1 MNLMTKTKIED
12 EVGKK
17 WFLADDN
24 VLAAKLIY
32 ISGIQ
37 GFDNYLGNADQK
49 DKNDVIHLR
58 EMPKGLIIRLAK
70 NFSANEVGISY
81 KKIDSII
88 LIKFTRYSF
97 LKILNQTSEIFFGI
111 DNEDISEVK
120 EFIDSIKIVKFI
132 ESTKTEIPLDIKN
145 KLENYLYKN
154 SDLLPIN
161 TEQIQATKTK
171 RFLNYLVDIIIISFI
186 SVLFGFNLNWQN
198 LTVIIVLLSYYLLME
213 GAFRTTIGKLLTNTK
228 VVDIDGTRV
237 DGIFVRTICRIIP
250 FEPLSFLFGKNG
262 WHDSISKTTVIDKGM
277 RKKLLPTLYKRNAG
291 F

>member
-1 MNLMTKTKIED
+1 MTKTEIED

-24 VLAAKLIY
+24 TLAAKLIY
-32 ISGIQ
+32 IAGIQ
-37 GFDNYLGNADQK
+37 GFDSYLGNADQE

-70 NFSANEVGISY
+70 IFSANEVGISY

-88 LIKFTRYSF
+88 LITFARYSV
-97 LKILNQTSEIFFGI
+97 LKIINQTSEIYFGI
-111 DNEDISEVK
+111 DNKDILEVK
-120 EFIDSIKIVKFI
+120 EFINSIKIVKFM
-132 ESTKTEIPLDIKN
+132 ESTISEIPSGIKN

-154 SDLLPIN
+154 TDLLPIN
-161 TEQIQATKTK
+161 TEKVKATKTK
-171 RFLNYLVDIIIISFI
+171 RFLNYFVDIIIISFI
-186 SVLFGFNLNWQN
+186 SFLFGFNLNGQN
-198 LTVIIVLLSYYLLME
+198 LTVVIVFLSYYLLME
-213 GAFRTTIGKLLTNTK
+213 GVFSTTIGKLLTNTK
-228 VVDIDGTRV
+228 VVDIDGTSV
-237 DGIFVRTICRIIP
+237 VEVFVRTMCRIIP

-291 F
+291 

>member
-1 MNLMTKTKIED
+1 MIKTEIEN

-24 VLAAKLIY
+24 TLAGKLIY
-32 ISGIQ
+32 ISGIP

-58 EMPKGLIIRLAK
+58 EMPKGLIVKLAK

-81 KKIDSII
+81 KKIDSIV
-88 LIKFTRYSF
+88 LIKFTRYSV
-97 LKILNQTSEIFFGI
+97 LKIINQTSEIYFGI
-111 DNEDISEVK
+111 DNKDISEVK
-120 EFIDSIKIVKFI
+120 EFINSLKIVKFI
-132 ESTKTEIPLDIKN
+132 EITKTEIPLNIKN

-154 SDLLPIN
+154 TDLLPIN
-161 TEQIQATKTK
+161 TEQIKATITK
-171 RFLNYLVDIIIISFI
+171 RFLNYFVDIIIISFI
-186 SVLFGFNLNWQN
+186 SVFFDFNSNGQN
-198 LTVIIVLLSYYLLME
+198 LTVPIVFLSYYLLME

-237 DGIFVRTICRIIP
+237 NEIFVRTICRIIP

-277 RKKLLPTLYKRNAG
+277 RKKLLPTLYKVD
-291 F
+291 

>member
-1 MNLMTKTKIED
+1 MNLMTKTEIEN

-24 VLAAKLIY
+24 TLAAKLIY
-32 ISGIQ
+32 ISGIP
-37 GFDNYLGNADQK
+37 GFDSYLGNADQK

-58 EMPKGLIIRLAK
+58 EMPKGLIVKLAK

-88 LIKFTRYSF
+88 LIKFTRYSV
-97 LKILNQTSEIFFGI
+97 LKIINQTSEIYFGI
-111 DNEDISEVK
+111 DNKDISEVK
-120 EFIDSIKIVKFI
+120 EFINSLKIVKFI
-132 ESTKTEIPLDIKN
+132 EITKTEIPLNIKN

-154 SDLLPIN
+154 TDLLPIN
-161 TEQIQATKTK
+161 TEQIKATKTK

-186 SVLFGFNLNWQN
+186 SVLFGFNSNGQN
-198 LTVIIVLLSYYLLME
+198 LTVAIVLLSYYLLME

-291 F
+291 